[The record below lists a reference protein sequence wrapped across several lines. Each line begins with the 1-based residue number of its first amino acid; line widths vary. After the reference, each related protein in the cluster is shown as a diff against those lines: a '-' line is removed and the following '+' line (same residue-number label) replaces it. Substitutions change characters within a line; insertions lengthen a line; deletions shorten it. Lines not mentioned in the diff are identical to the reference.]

1 MLIFIPV
8 KPSILILLLF
18 QGLAKSNRTYLVK
31 LIATCTVTRRL
42 YSLHVTGLMHSGWI
56 VLNPPSWHLGVCLAQ
71 ATLSQKVQSS
81 GFGLL
86 IPKLLAQC
94 CSQHWTHRRIGG
106 LGRNRRAV
114 LEILDQLGW
123 ALGLSDSNVELGLKT
138 LPVSC
143 CWIIQLQKYDHV
155 LQPHPGVADCCTLPS
170 RRLDLRGSASH
181 RPL

>member
-8 KPSILILLLF
+8 KPSIFELLLF

-31 LIATCTVTRRL
+31 LIATCTVTRQL
-42 YSLHVTGLMHSGWI
+42 YSLHVTGLMHSDSSKSPVVAPRGVFGPGYPLAESTKQRVWAAYPQAVSP
-56 VLNPPSWHLGVCLAQ
+56 VLFP
-71 ATLSQKVQSS
+71 TLDTQ
-81 GFGLL
+81 
-86 IPKLLAQC
+86 
-94 CSQHWTHRRIGG
+94 TYRG

-143 CWIIQLQKYDHV
+143 CWIIQLQKHDHV

-170 RRLDLRGSASH
+170 RRLHLRGSASH